1 MLCSILSNFRIYGV
15 RIEDPPAVLHCTVRE
30 GSGSEQAAMLISK
43 IFTSWL
49 KTGQGRQNVYWLQ
62 GIETLGPNMV
72 PGNYT
77 RYLTKR

>member
-43 IFTSWL
+43 IW
-49 KTGQGRQNVYWLQ
+49 TGASECVLAPGDRNAGTQHGTWELHKV
-62 GIETLGPNMV
+62 PN
-72 PGNYT
+72 
-77 RYLTKR
+77 